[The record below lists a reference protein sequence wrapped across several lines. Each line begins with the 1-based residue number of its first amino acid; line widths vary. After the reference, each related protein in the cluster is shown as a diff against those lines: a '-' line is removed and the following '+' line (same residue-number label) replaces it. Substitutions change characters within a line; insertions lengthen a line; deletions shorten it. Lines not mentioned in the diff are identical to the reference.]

1 MKHSFVPRV
10 IVLAVFAL
18 AGPCA
23 VAADSMT
30 KVYVND
36 GETYELDV
44 AGTANTANNATV
56 HGSYTYYGVNLVL
69 GTGCTVKRGGRW
81 FRLHAERRRLLSQR
95 QLHGRRL

>member
-10 IVLAVFAL
+10 IVHAVFAL

-56 HGSYTYYGVNLVL
+56 HGSYTYNGA
-69 GTGCTVKRGGRW
+69 R
-81 FRLHAERRRLLSQR
+81 SS
-95 QLHGRRL
+95 